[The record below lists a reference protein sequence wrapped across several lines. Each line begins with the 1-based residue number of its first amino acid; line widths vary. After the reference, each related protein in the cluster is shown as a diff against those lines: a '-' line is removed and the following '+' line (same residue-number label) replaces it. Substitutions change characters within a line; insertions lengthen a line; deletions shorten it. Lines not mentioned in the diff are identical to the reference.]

1 MTQEIITLIL
11 SALTATISAPLGAW
25 LGSKMMRQRH
35 RLEMQRLEEEMEHL
49 RAERRTDELE
59 NVRKATEILME
70 GVVTPLKTELK
81 QLRNEINRMRKAIE
95 RIPACPH
102 SDDCPVR
109 LELLAEAPLADHEPQ
124 RRKKTNA

>member
-1 MTQEIITLIL
+1 MKQEIITLIL
-11 SALTATISAPLGAW
+11 SALMAAISAPLGAW

-95 RIPACPH
+95 RISACPH

-109 LELLAEAPLADHEPQ
+109 LELLAESPLADQEPQ
-124 RRKKTNA
+124 RRKKPNT